1 MKLAKDLK
9 IQRYRVSQKRRPI
22 FFFKWKDISDLLS
35 DEREGRI
42 KENIYIK

>member
-22 FFFKWKDISDLLS
+22 FFKWKDISDLLS